1 MKQIK
6 VNVCEFEAYAIRVNM
21 EGGIE
26 EYAVNFLHI
35 FNNVRENKE
44 LLKVKNYYDGNDVT
58 VYCKPE
64 FKDTTIKYLKM
75 FGEIQSCEKVV
86 AYQMEEP
93 DYDLDEYVDAIVV
106 KDFDR

>member
-1 MKQIK
+1 MEQTKANVSGFEACAVR
-6 VNVCEFEAYAIRVNM
+6 VNV

-44 LLKVKNYYDGNDVT
+44 LLKVKNYYDGNDVV

-64 FKDTTIKYLKM
+64 FKDATIKYLKM
-75 FGEIQSCEKVV
+75 FGKIQSCEKVI

-93 DYDLDEYVDAIVV
+93 DYDFDEYADAILVTE
-106 KDFDR
+106 FD

>member
-1 MKQIK
+1 MKQVK
-6 VNVCEFEAYAIRVNM
+6 ANVSKFEAYAVRVNV

-44 LLKVKNYYDGNDVT
+44 LLKVKNYYDGNDVV
-58 VYCKPE
+58 VYCTPE
-64 FKDTTIKYLKM
+64 FKDATIKYLKM
-75 FGEIQSCEKVV
+75 FGKIQSCEKVI

-93 DYDLDEYVDAIVV
+93 DYDFDEYADAILVTE
-106 KDFDR
+106 FD

>member
-6 VNVCEFEAYAIRVNM
+6 MNVYETEVCAVKVNV
-21 EGGIE
+21 EGGFE

-64 FKDTTIKYLKM
+64 FKDATIKYLKM
-75 FGEIQSCEKVV
+75 FGKIKSCEKVL
-86 AYQMEEP
+86 AYQLEEP
-93 DYDLDEYVDAIVV
+93 DCDFDEYADAIIIPE
-106 KDFDR
+106 FE

>member
-1 MKQIK
+1 MKQVK
-6 VNVCEFEAYAIRVNM
+6 ANVFKFEACAVRVNV
-21 EGGIE
+21 EGGVE
-26 EYAVNFLHI
+26 EYAVNLLHI

-64 FKDTTIKYLKM
+64 FKDATIKYLKM
-75 FGEIQSCEKVV
+75 FGEIQSCEKVI

-93 DYDLDEYVDAIVV
+93 EYDFDKYADAIVV
-106 KDFDR
+106 QDFD

>member
-1 MKQIK
+1 MKQVK
-6 VNVCEFEAYAIRVNM
+6 ANVSKFEAYAVRVNV

-44 LLKVKNYYDGNDVT
+44 LLKVKNYYDGNDVV

-64 FKDTTIKYLKM
+64 FKDATIKYLKM
-75 FGEIQSCEKVV
+75 FGKIQSCEKVI

-93 DYDLDEYVDAIVV
+93 DYDFDEYADAILVAE
-106 KDFDR
+106 FD

>member
-1 MKQIK
+1 MKQVK
-6 VNVCEFEAYAIRVNM
+6 ANVYEFEACAIIVNI

-58 VYCKPE
+58 VYCVPK
-64 FKDTTIKYLKM
+64 FKDAAIKYLKM
-75 FGEIQSCEKVV
+75 FGEIKSCENVLM
-86 AYQMEEP
+86 YQMEEP
-93 DYDLDEYVDAIVV
+93 EYDFDEYADAVV
-106 KDFDR
+106 VPDFY

>member
-1 MKQIK
+1 MKQVK
-6 VNVCEFEAYAIRVNM
+6 VNVHEFEAYAIRVNV

-44 LLKVKNYYDGNDVT
+44 LLKVKNYYDSNDVT

-64 FKDTTIKYLKM
+64 FKDATLKYLKM
-75 FGEIQSCEKVV
+75 FGKIQSCEKVV

-93 DYDLDEYVDAIVV
+93 DYDIDEYADAIVV
-106 KDFDR
+106 PEFD